1 MINLIFDIDDT
12 LIIHPKG
19 GSLDYNNISINHRLN
34 YLLDFFKYPKFI
46 YTNATYGHADI
57 VLNNLNNKNKFK
69 KIFARDTIPYTKP
82 DIQSFIYV
90 NNIINNNNDKINI
103 FFDDM
108 LNNLYTAKRLNWIT
122 IWISPKAY
130 DYQYNFVDYYF
141 KDINDAMEK
150 LEYIIQQI

>member
-1 MINLIFDIDDT
+1 
-12 LIIHPKG
+12 
-19 GSLDYNNISINHRLN
+19 
-34 YLLDFFKYPKFI
+34 
-46 YTNATYGHADI
+46 
-57 VLNNLNNKNKFK
+57 
-69 KIFARDTIPYTKP
+69 
-82 DIQSFIYV
+82 
-90 NNIINNNNDKINI
+90 
-103 FFDDM
+103 M